1 MTELSKP
8 KKSNRLLI
16 IAVIAIVIVAIV
28 SVSAY
33 YYLPSQTPSKPDV
46 VTNFREGAWAN
57 YSLSIYNTDGTV
69 KSSGNMM
76 ATTTSGSYNGKDCWV
91 YVENVS
97 YTSTDGAIIG
107 DTITYY
113 LDKTTYATTHQIEVV
128 TSDGVVAYNGTFNPG
143 DAGFMDT
150 IAIVRNMTITATD
163 KSVTVP
169 AGTFST
175 TQRDGPITY
184 ASEATTY
191 NVTSWASK
199 DVPTWGMVKYQF
211 RLGSVLFS
219 EYLLVG
225 SGN

>member
-1 MTELSKP
+1 MTEISKP
-8 KKSNRLLI
+8 KKSNKLLI
-16 IAVIAIVIVAIV
+16 IAVIVIVIVAVV

-33 YYLPSQTPSKPDV
+33 YCLPTQTTPKTDV
-46 VTNFREGAWAN
+46 VTHFRDGAWAN
-57 YSLSIYNTDGTV
+57 YSLSIYNADGTV

-76 ATTTSGSYNGKDCWV
+76 ATTTSGSYGGKDCWV
-91 YVENVS
+91 YAENVS
-97 YTSTDGAIIG
+97 YTSTDGAVIG
-107 DTITYY
+107 DVMTYY
-113 LDKTTYATTHQIEVV
+113 LDKATYSTLHQNEIV
-128 TSDGVVAYNGTFNPG
+128 TSDGVVAYNATFNPG

-150 IAIVRNMTITATD
+150 IAIVRNMTVTATD
-163 KSVTVP
+163 KSITVP

-175 TQRDGPITY
+175 TQRDGPIIY

-191 NVTSWASK
+191 NVTSWANK
-199 DVPTWGMVKYQF
+199 DVPTWGIVKYQF

>member
-1 MTELSKP
+1 MTDSPKP
-8 KKSNRLLI
+8 KKSNKLLI
-16 IAVIAIVIVAIV
+16 IAVLVIVIVAAV

-33 YYLPSQTPSKPDV
+33 YYLPSQAPSKPDV
-46 VTNFREGAWAN
+46 VTNFREGTWAN

-76 ATTTSGSYNGKDCWV
+76 ATTTSGTYSGKDCWI

-107 DTITYY
+107 DVITYY
-113 LDKTTYATTHQIEVV
+113 LDKTTFATLHQTETV
-128 TSDGVVAYNGTFNPG
+128 TSDGVVAYDAAFNPS

-150 IAIVRNMTITATD
+150 IAIVRNMTVTATD

-219 EYLLVG
+219 EYTLVS

>member
-1 MTELSKP
+1 MTDVSKP
-8 KKSNRLLI
+8 KKINKVLIAALLI
-16 IAVIAIVIVAIV
+16 IVIVAVV

-33 YYLPSQTPSKPDV
+33 YCLPSQTPSDPEV

-57 YSLSIYNTDGTV
+57 YSLSIFNADGTV

-76 ATTTSGSYNGKDCWV
+76 ATAVSGTYNGADCWV

-113 LDKTTYATTHQIEVV
+113 LDKSTYSTLHQTETV
-128 TSDGVVAYNGTFNPG
+128 TSDGVVAYDAAFNPG

-150 IAIVRNMTITATD
+150 IAIVRNMTVTATD

-191 NVTSWASK
+191 NVTSWAST
-199 DVPTWGMVKYQF
+199 DVPTWGMVKYEF
-211 RLGSVLFS
+211 RLGTVLFS
-219 EYLLVG
+219 EYLLESSG
-225 SGN
+225 S

>member
-1 MTELSKP
+1 MTDLPKP
-8 KKSNRLLI
+8 KKFNKLLI
-16 IAVIAIVIVAIV
+16 IAVLVIVIVAIV

-33 YYLPSQTPSKPDV
+33 YCLPSAAPSKPDV

-57 YSLSIYNTDGTV
+57 YSLTIYNPNGTV

-76 ATTTSGSYNGKDCWV
+76 ATTTSGTYDGKDCWV
-91 YVENVS
+91 YAENVS
-97 YTSTDGAIIG
+97 YTSTDGAVIG
-107 DTITYY
+107 DVITYY
-113 LDKTTYATTHQIEVV
+113 LDKTTYTTLHQTEIV
-128 TSDGVVAYNGTFNPG
+128 TSDGEVAYNATFNPG

-150 IAIVRNMTITATD
+150 ITIVRNMTVTATD
-163 KSVTVP
+163 ISVTVP
-169 AGTFST
+169 AGTYST

-191 NVTSWASK
+191 NVTSWANK

-211 RLGSVLFS
+211 RLGTVLFS